1 MDPGR
6 FEELVEPLR
15 AELHTH
21 CYRMLGSA
29 ADADDAV
36 QETMIRAWT
45 AFDGF
50 DDRGGS
56 LRPWL
61 YRIATN
67 RCLTAL
73 ERRTRR
79 ELPRD
84 LSPGVAADEVAWLE
98 PYPATALGWT
108 EALDPA
114 DRSAVRESVE
124 LAFVAA
130 LQHLGAKQRAVLV
143 LREVLGFSAAE
154 VAGQLDVSVPS
165 VNSALQRARAV
176 VAERVPGPSQQVA
189 LRTLGE
195 DGVRD
200 VAGRYAAAWEA
211 GDVDAIVGL
220 LAADV
225 RYSMPPV
232 PQWVEGRDAV
242 RAFLVD
248 EPLRSRW
255 RITVAAANAQ
265 LAVATW
271 IDDGVRF
278 RPSGLDVL
286 DLGPDGTIVEV
297 VSFLTADFPAYGL
310 PIDPPATDD
319 FSALAGLYG
328 S

>member
-1 MDPGR
+1 M
-6 FEELVEPLR
+6 
-15 AELHTH
+15 HTH

-29 ADADDAV
+29 ADVDDAV
-36 QETMIRAWT
+36 QETMIRAWK
-45 AFDGF
+45 AFDEF
-50 DDRGGS
+50 EDRGGS

-73 ERRTRR
+73 ERRARR

-84 LSPGVAADEVAWLE
+84 VSPGVDATEVAWLE
-98 PYPATALGWT
+98 PYPETALGWT

-114 DRSAVRESVE
+114 DRSTARESVE

-130 LQHLGAKQRAVLV
+130 LQHLGAKQRAVLL
-143 LREVLGFSAAE
+143 LREVLGFSATE
-154 VAGQLDVSVPS
+154 VAGQLEVSVPS

-176 VAERVPGPSQQVA
+176 VAERVRGPSQQLA

-195 DGVRD
+195 DVVRD
-200 VAGRYAAAWEA
+200 VAARYVAAWEA

-232 PQWVEGRDAV
+232 PQWFRGRDAV

-248 EPLRSRW
+248 RPLRSRW

-271 IDDGVRF
+271 IDDEGRF
-278 RPSGLDVL
+278 RPSGLDLL

-297 VSFLTADFPAYGL
+297 VSFLAADFPTYGL

-319 FSALAGLYG
+319 FGPLAGLYG